1 MAIQDKIAEIKRL
14 IALVCDVVPQ
24 IISIVRDT
32 IALFKDV

>member
-24 IISIVRDT
+24 IIAIVRDT